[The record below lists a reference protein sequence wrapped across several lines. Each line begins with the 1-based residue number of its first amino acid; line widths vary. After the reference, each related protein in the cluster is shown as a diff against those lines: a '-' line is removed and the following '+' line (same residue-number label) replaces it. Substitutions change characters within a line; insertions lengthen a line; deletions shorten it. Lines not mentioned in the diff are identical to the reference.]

1 MIFYMQYER
10 AAELI
15 AALHRI
21 EGQARGI
28 ERMIETGRPCEEVV
42 RQISAMRNAA
52 DRLSHRLV
60 ASNLR
65 ACLSGAEL
73 APAYKR
79 RVEHGLS
86 ALAELRS

>member
-1 MIFYMQYER
+1 MQYEK
-10 AAELI
+10 AGELV

-28 ERMIETGRPCEEVV
+28 ERMIETGRPCDEVV

-65 ACLSGAEL
+65 ACINDAAL
-73 APAYKR
+73 APAHKR
-79 RVEHGLS
+79 RVEQGLS
-86 ALAELRS
+86 ALTELRS

>member
-1 MIFYMQYER
+1 MQYQKSS
-10 AAELI
+10 ELI
-15 AALHRI
+15 TALHRI

-28 ERMIETGRPCEEVV
+28 ERMIENGQPCDEVV

-52 DRLSHRLV
+52 DRLSHRVV

-65 ACLSGAEL
+65 ACLNDMEL
-73 APAYKR
+73 TPAHQR
-79 RVEHGLS
+79 RVEQGLS

>member
-1 MIFYMQYER
+1 MEYEK

-28 ERMIETGRPCEEVV
+28 ERMIETGRSCNEVV

-52 DRLSHRLV
+52 DRLSHRVV

-65 ACLSGAEL
+65 ACINDAEL
-73 APAYKR
+73 APSHRR